1 MAHRID
7 LKMLGFEPIKYGNER
22 EIKRLAKQ
30 LDDKD
35 ITKEIVKVN
44 ENVWELYVK
53 KQK

>member
-7 LKMLGFEPIKYGNER
+7 LKMLGFEAIKYGNEQ
-22 EIKRLAKQ
+22 EIKKLAKQ